1 MSRFTTKALVACSL
15 GALSSLAEAMT
26 GTNVYGDFWVDFQ
39 RDATDADSVIL
50 KVTLPKDTW
59 LGVVLGNAR
68 MDVGSDMIQI
78 AAGSTP
84 QA

>member
-1 MSRFTTKALVACSL
+1 MLACSL

-50 KVTLPKDTW
+50 KVTLPKETW
-59 LGVVLGNAR
+59 LGVVLGSGTMAEGN
-68 MDVGSDMIQI
+68 DMIQI